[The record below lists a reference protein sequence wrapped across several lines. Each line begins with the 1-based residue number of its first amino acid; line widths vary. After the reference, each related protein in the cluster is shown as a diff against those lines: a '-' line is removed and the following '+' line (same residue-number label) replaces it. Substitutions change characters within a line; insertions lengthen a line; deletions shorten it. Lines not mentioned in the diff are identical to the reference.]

1 MTADAE
7 ASPDA
12 LSIRIARATAADLEP
27 VRATR
32 LQALEESPGAFGS
45 TLERELAF
53 DDDTWLARLG
63 NGAWFLAWNGP
74 QPVGMACGIPEEGR
88 PDLRQLVAMWV
99 DPSVRGTGAAA
110 ALVEEVV
117 AWAAED
123 GAASIYLWVAEGN
136 DRALRLYQRL
146 GFEPTDEAGPLPSA
160 PERCEHKMIRSL
172 A

>member
-1 MTADAE
+1 MTGG
-7 ASPDA
+7 P
-12 LSIRIARATAADLEP
+12 SIHI
-27 VRATR
+27 VRATGADLVPARTTR
-32 LQALEESPGAFGS
+32 LRALEESPQAFGS

-53 DDDTWLARLG
+53 DDDTWVSRLDH
-63 NGAWFLAWNGP
+63 GAWFLAWSGD

-110 ALVEEVV
+110 ALVEQVV
-117 AWAAED
+117 AWAADD
-123 GAASIYLWVAEGN
+123 GAASVYLWVAEGN
-136 DRALRLYQRL
+136 DRALRLYRRL
-146 GFEPTDEAGPLPSA
+146 GFEPTDETGPLPSA